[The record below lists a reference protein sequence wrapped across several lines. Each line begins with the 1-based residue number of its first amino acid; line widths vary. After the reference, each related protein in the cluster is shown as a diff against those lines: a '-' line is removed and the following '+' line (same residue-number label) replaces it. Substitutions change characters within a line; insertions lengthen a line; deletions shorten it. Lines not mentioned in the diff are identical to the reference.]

1 MNFIPYYTLNTSHS
15 EALSDLYFS
24 YPSSTLSSK
33 QLLATSS
40 NDKYISIYSLSNTNE
55 PVPSVNMEWKYK
67 YHLYGINKLIFNKD
81 NTLLASGSNDLSVNV
96 VDVNKQCLLRNFRH
110 ESIVTCLDFN
120 STSNLLIVG
129 TYDYS
134 IFLYDMRS
142 RNLVIKI
149 ISDSEPIT
157 SVTFSD
163 DCSVIYSTSYD
174 SFCRIWDCFK
184 FNCLKTIALEN
195 SPSINSCTVLPNERY
210 VMLNAF
216 NSQIEIIDIVTEEE
230 IKKFK
235 GHKHSNYLVDCD
247 YYKGKNGKY
256 YVVSGDEEGKMW
268 NWEVKGEG
276 KKYVKVG
283 DGNMVVNAVDTCEG
297 LVAVSGVNDVNNAV
311 YLFKEEEEDYSK
323 E

>member
-15 EALSDLYFS
+15 EAISDLYFS
-24 YPSSTLSSK
+24 YPSSLHE
-33 QLLATSS
+33 QLLLATSS
-40 NDKYISIYSLSNTNE
+40 NDKYISIYSISNTNE
-55 PVPSVNMEWKYK
+55 PLPSINLEWKYK
-67 YHLYGINKLIFNKD
+67 YHLYGINKIKFNKD
-81 NTLLASGSNDLSVNV
+81 NSLLASGSNDLSVNV
-96 VDVNKQCLLRNFRH
+96 VDVNKQSLLRNFKH
-110 ESIVTCLDFN
+110 ESIVTCIDFN

-163 DCSVIYSTSYD
+163 DSTVIYSTSYD

-195 SPSINSCTVLPNERY
+195 SPSINSCTVLPNEKY

-216 NSQIEIIDIVTEEE
+216 NSQIEIIDIVSEEE
-230 IKKFK
+230 IKKFT
-235 GHKHSNYLVDCD
+235 GHKHCNYLVDCD
-247 YYKGKNGKY
+247 YYRSRNGKF
-256 YVVSGDEEGKMW
+256 YVVSGDEEGMMW
-268 NWEVKGEG
+268 NWEVKGT
-276 KKYVKVG
+276 KKKCVTVG
-283 DGNMVVNAVDTCEG
+283 EGNMVVNALDTTEG

-311 YLFKEEEEDYSK
+311 YLFKEEDVESK